1 MTTRNILHRA
11 LTQSLCLSG
20 SRRMPAATRTMSL
33 GGIIPT
39 SGMPMSSRSY
49 HLTTSVSDDTSK
61 TAWKAGPWSDADPS
75 PQQDRKPGSIAFAAC
90 EVDAIV
96 DLFYHH
102 AQNISVNGKLVKM
115 LAPHGVEEL
124 LKSIG
129 ERSSDITIRNI
140 FKQADRDGNG
150 YIDLDE
156 FLMCADTILGDA
168 PARIVLVVGGP
179 GSGKGILSKRLEQE
193 CNVVHLSSGDLLR
206 CEVERDTPLGREVAG
221 IMQRGELVSSA
232 IIVTLVRRR
241 MRDHPGK
248 RVLLDGFPRSLENAH
263 DLVELCGKPEL
274 ALHLDADDTI
284 LMERIIGRGKDGQ
297 RKDDNFDTALHRLR
311 TYHKYHLKTMDWLRD
326 QKVPVV
332 NLDCTGSPDDVW
344 NQLTAI
350 GRLMRPALRQYGS
363 KVDPDVLGG
372 IGVPGTTT
380 DEDEPRAGSAN

>member
-1 MTTRNILHRA
+1 MSPSLSVPGQAPVPVTHDPKSLSSTA
-11 LTQSLCLSG
+11 L
-20 SRRMPAATRTMSL
+20 
-33 GGIIPT
+33 
-39 SGMPMSSRSY
+39 
-49 HLTTSVSDDTSK
+49 
-61 TAWKAGPWSDADPS
+61 
-75 PQQDRKPGSIAFAAC
+75 

-102 AQNISVNGKLVKM
+102 AKDIQIQGKIIKM
-115 LAPHGVEEL
+115 LAPEGVEEL

-129 ERSSDITIRNI
+129 ERSSRTTVEKI
-140 FKQADRDGNG
+140 FRQADRDGNG

-156 FLMCADTILGDA
+156 FLMCSDTILGDA

-179 GSGKGILSKRLEQE
+179 GSGKGMLCKRLEVE

-206 CEVERDTPLGREVAG
+206 TEVERGTALGRQVAKT
-221 IMQRGELVSSA
+221 MERGELVSSA

-241 MRDHPGK
+241 MRNHPGK

-284 LMERIIGRGKDGQ
+284 LMERIIGRAKDGGGG
-297 RKDDNFDTALHRLR
+297 RTDDNFHTAIHRLR
-311 TYHKYHLKTMDWLRD
+311 TYHKYHMKTMDWLRD

-350 GRLMRPALRQYGS
+350 GRLMRPALRHNSYKGVGE
-363 KVDPDVLGG
+363 VDALLGG
-372 IGVPGTTT
+372 AVHDSPV
-380 DEDEPRAGSAN
+380 DEDEPRAESN